1 MAIQRTIKCS
11 PTRNIKFTSQIEEQ
25 KKLEQRLKERYK
37 QLKQKENVGIKK
49 N

>member
-1 MAIQRTIKCS
+1 MAIQRTIKYS
-11 PTRNIKFTSQIEEQ
+11 PVRNIVFASKIDEE